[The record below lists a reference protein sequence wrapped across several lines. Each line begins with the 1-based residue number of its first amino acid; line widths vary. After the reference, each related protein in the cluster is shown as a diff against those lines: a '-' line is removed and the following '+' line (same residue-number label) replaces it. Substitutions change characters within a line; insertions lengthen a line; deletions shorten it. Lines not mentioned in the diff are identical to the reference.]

1 MDQLDEPLQALFA
14 SHVDTVYRALDVMY
28 PEIHRAVELLGDS
41 LLADR
46 RVLVCGSGIGT
57 ALGQAFCTCLLNRA
71 QIEVLALKPGVE
83 TSRSGRPSIGRH
95 GQGRSAP

>member
-28 PEIHRAVELLGDS
+28 PEIHRAVDLLGES

-46 RVLVCGSGIGT
+46 RVLVCGSPEMTRELRHILSARSFVTNRRGVP
-57 ALGQAFCTCLLNRA
+57 GQMAF
-71 QIEVLALKPGVE
+71 EKYW
-83 TSRSGRPSIGRH
+83 
-95 GQGRSAP
+95 